1 MQSLICKVEPGV
13 QLLHCFQSSELGQP
27 KGRHSTSALQRS
39 AAASQANTGPSP
51 CPCLDHFVTSKCNQV
66 LAMQDVELDFAAL

>member
-13 QLLHCFQSSELGQP
+13 QLLHCFQGNELGQP